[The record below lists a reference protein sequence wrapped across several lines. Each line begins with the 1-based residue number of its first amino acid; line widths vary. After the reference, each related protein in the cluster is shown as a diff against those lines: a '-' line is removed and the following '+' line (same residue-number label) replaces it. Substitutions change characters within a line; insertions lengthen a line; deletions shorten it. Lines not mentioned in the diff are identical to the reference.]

1 MKQTPVHDG
10 YNNDLLALIPIDA
23 SLVVEAGSSSGALA
37 KAYKTLNPHCKY
49 VGIEVDPEYVELSK
63 RHCDTVLSA
72 DLNQLD
78 DAVLSELN
86 DVDCWIFGD
95 VLEHLVD
102 PWELLERVRPSLS
115 ESGCVTACI
124 PNMQHWSIQL
134 KLNSGALWYEDAGL
148 LDKTHLRWFTRQTII
163 ELFTSSGYRIVA
175 GQSRTFESEDHQKM
189 LEVVR
194 NIAKLSGANP
204 DQSVADASALQ
215 YVVKAVRA

>member
-10 YNNDLLALIPIDA
+10 YNNDLLALIPSDA

-37 KAYKTLNPHCKY
+37 KAYKALNPRCKY
-49 VGIEVDPEYVELSK
+49 VGIEVDSDYVELSQ
-63 RHCDTVLSA
+63 RYCDTVLSV
-72 DLNQLD
+72 DLNQSGD
-78 DAVLSELN
+78 TVLSELN
-86 DVDCWIFGD
+86 DVDCWVFGD
-95 VLEHLVD
+95 VLEHLID
-102 PWELLERVRPSLS
+102 PWELLQRVRPSLS

-148 LDKTHLRWFTRQTII
+148 LDKTNLRWFTRQTII
-163 ELFTSSGYRIVA
+163 ELFTSSGYRITA
-175 GQSRTFESEDHQKM
+175 GQSRIFESEDHQKM

-194 NIAKLSGANP
+194 NIAELTGANP